1 MIRKPHA
8 AFGRVLYSNHYEA
21 GYVAEA
27 FTFAD
32 SKTILL
38 FTKGS
43 LTARDKQTGE
53 VVHECVPGWISRGG
67 YENRV
72 FSCVSNVDSV
82 SWCYDPKV
90 NNDFVP
96 TIEVLAVKQGES
108 VALPEGTA
116 LFLCSGTLQIN
127 GAAYVA
133 PRQISVR
140 SAGTTATAAAD
151 VYGLIFI

>member
-1 MIRKPHA
+1 MTRKPHA

-21 GYVAEA
+21 GYTVEA
-27 FTFAD
+27 STFAD

-38 FTKGS
+38 FTEGS
-43 LTARDKQTGE
+43 FTARDKATGE
-53 VVHECVPGWISRGG
+53 VVHECVPGWISRDG

-72 FSCVSNVDSV
+72 FNCVSNVDSV

-90 NNDFVP
+90 NHDFVP

-140 SAGTTATAAAD
+140 SAGATATATSN
-151 VYGLIFI
+151 VYGLLFK

>member
-21 GYVAEA
+21 GYTVEA
-27 FTFAD
+27 STFAD

-38 FTKGS
+38 FTEGS
-43 LTARDKQTGE
+43 FTARDKQTGE
-53 VVHECVPGWISRGG
+53 VVHECVPGWISKGG

-72 FSCVSNVDSV
+72 FNCVSNVNSV

-90 NNDFVP
+90 NHDYVP
-96 TIEVLAVKQGES
+96 VIDLLTLKQGES

-127 GAAYVA
+127 DMAYVA

-140 SAGTTATAAAD
+140 SAGATATATAD
-151 VYGLIFI
+151 VYGLLFK

>member
-1 MIRKPHA
+1 MTRKPHA

-21 GYVAEA
+21 GYTVEA
-27 FTFAD
+27 STFAD

-38 FTKGS
+38 FTEGS
-43 LTARDKQTGE
+43 FTARDKATGE
-53 VVHECVPGWISRGG
+53 VVHECVPGWISRDG

-72 FSCVSNVDSV
+72 FNCVSNVDSV

-90 NNDFVP
+90 NHDFVP
-96 TIEVLAVKQGES
+96 TIEVLAVKQGKS
-108 VALPEGTA
+108 VALTEGTA

-140 SAGTTATAAAD
+140 SAGATATATSN
-151 VYGLIFI
+151 VYGLLFK